1 MDRHPPP
8 YRGLFVGREPLVQCE
23 DRISNLPSNLIGQ
36 ILSSLPTKTAV
47 ATSVL
52 SKRWKQFWTLVTS
65 LDFDDKLMLHCRK
78 SIRAALQMSFAS
90 FVDRVL
96 ERVSCVDKFR
106 LKCCQSY
113 DVSHANAWV
122 AALIKYR
129 IKELDLS
136 IPVKHSTDHVLPR
149 HLFSCRT
156 LVVLKLGTKFMLNVP
171 ASVCLPSLK
180 ILHLDS
186 VKFSDDDS
194 VKRLLVG
201 CPMLDELGMNECVG
215 KDVCVIHICAPVLTK
230 LRYRREKKNY
240 LWGTAEVSEYKIV
253 IDTPALLYL
262 ELIDYV
268 ADVYLVKNLRNI
280 VKAYIRIAE
289 QYDETNSKAITDLL
303 MGISEVQCLHLYN
316 DCTEAVQKIDS
327 ELPIFHNLTSLVL
340 SAGYVGWEW
349 LSQLLAKSPCLESL
363 VFEEGYHI
371 EFDRDEYDEEDDN
384 KGDDKRLHWNPPQNV
399 PSCLLL
405 NLKVIMFVNFQG
417 DNGDLNMV
425 EYFLRNAEVLEKL
438 IIQTNGTVGKCF
450 DMTAAAF
457 AEHQLE
463 VTMKLLMLP
472 RGSKTCQIEFV
483 ILRHNLGGSVSPC

>member
-1 MDRHPPP
+1 M
-8 YRGLFVGREPLVQCE
+8 
-23 DRISNLPSNLIGQ
+23 
-36 ILSSLPTKTAV
+36 
-47 ATSVL
+47 
-52 SKRWKQFWTLVTS
+52 
-65 LDFDDKLMLHCRK
+65 
-78 SIRAALQMSFAS
+78 
-90 FVDRVL
+90 L

-113 DVSHANAWV
+113 DVSQANAWV

-136 IPVKHSTDHVLPR
+136 IPVKHSTDHVLPWD
-149 HLFSCRT
+149 LFSCRT
-156 LVVLKLGTKFMLNVP
+156 LVVLKLGTKFLLNVP

-215 KDVCVIHICAPVLTK
+215 KDACVIHICAPVLTK

-240 LWGTAEVSEYKIV
+240 LWGTAEVSGYKIV

-268 ADVYLVKNLRNI
+268 ADVYLVKNLKNI

-316 DCTEAVQKIDS
+316 DCTEIFDQVKFYYVKAVQKIDS

-371 EFDRDEYDEEDDN
+371 EFDRDEYDEEDD
-384 KGDDKRLHWNPPQNV
+384 KRLHWNPPQNV

-405 NLKVIMFVNFQG
+405 NLKVIKFVNFLG
-417 DNGDLNMV
+417 DDGDLKMV

-438 IIQTNGTVGKCF
+438 IIQANGTVGECF
-450 DMTAAAF
+450 DMTAAALAI
-457 AEHQLE
+457 AEQQLE
-463 VTMKLLMLP
+463 VTTKLLMLP

-483 ILRHNLGGSVSPC
+483 ILRHKLGGSVSPY